1 LVVYLY
7 DGDGPDPVVSM
18 IRLDGHPGER
28 PLEYGVTLWR
38 RGMAL
43 SDVLPNLVIVGVP
56 KAGTGSLF
64 SYLRQHPDICPSTE
78 KEVGFFSPLLT
89 PNGVLPDLEWYSKY
103 FAHCRGERYRLEA
116 TPNYC
121 LGGDRL
127 IQAIK
132 RTLDNPR
139 IIVSLRDPVD
149 RLWSAYTF
157 QRSLGHLHG
166 VQSFEQY
173 LSVCEEQRRQG
184 HNIIVKGH
192 FNGVS
197 IGFYGDYLQGWFDA
211 FGDDIKVIFMDDL
224 SRCPDVVVMDVCRW
238 LGIDGQVAASFD
250 YASRNK
256 TAHPRSVLV
265 SKAIFGVK
273 ERSDRLLKPPPAVR
287 AALRKAYTRLNA
299 GKLEERL
306 QPSARLRVEELYR
319 ESNLALVSMLRARGH
334 DHLPS
339 WLCET

>member
-1 LVVYLY
+1 
-7 DGDGPDPVVSM
+7 
-18 IRLDGHPGER
+18 
-28 PLEYGVTLWR
+28 
-38 RGMAL
+38 L

-64 SYLRQHPDICPSTE
+64 SYLGQHPDICPSTE

-89 PNGVLPDLEWYSKY
+89 PNGLLPDVEFYAKY
-103 FAHCRGERYRLEA
+103 FPHCSGHRYRLEA

-127 IQAIK
+127 IQAMK
-132 RTLDNPR
+132 RTLRDPQ
-139 IIVSLRDPVD
+139 IILSLRDPVD

-184 HNIIVKGH
+184 HDIIVKGH

-197 IGFYGDYLQGWFDA
+197 IGFYGDYLEGWFDA

-224 SRCPDVVVMDVCRW
+224 STFPDVVVMDICRW
-238 LGIDGQVAASFD
+238 LEIHDTVAASFD
-250 YASRNK
+250 YATRNK
-256 TAHPRSVLV
+256 TAHPRSELV
-265 SKAIFGVK
+265 SKAVFGVK
-273 ERSDRLLKPPPAVR
+273 ERSDRWLKPHPTVR
-287 AALRKAYTRLNA
+287 AALRKAYTRLNS
-299 GKLEERL
+299 GQLEEQL
-306 QPSARLRVEELYR
+306 QPSTRLRVKEMYR
-319 ESNLALVSMLRARGH
+319 ESNLALISILRPRGY
-334 DHLPS
+334 DRLPG
-339 WLCET
+339 WLYEA